1 MTISTLWRF
10 RIGPLVI
17 LSLAACSNTLPLHYV
32 GTEQQSAAAA
42 TVSAL
47 DVVDQR
53 GEPDP
58 TWYGAIRGGY
68 GNPLKTLHSDKPINV
83 TVRDAFEAALAA
95 RGIRLD
101 LNANGPSVSVTVA
114 DFEADRIVRSEVKIR
129 LGVVVDS
136 STGRQVYQH
145 ETFRDPVE
153 LAGLAEGILADPKDL
168 QAMTQ
173 TTLVRV
179 IDEAVDAPGF
189 QAAIRQ
195 Q

>member
-1 MTISTLWRF
+1 MTGPSLCRF
-10 RIGPLVI
+10 RIRLLAI
-17 LSLAACSNTLPLHYV
+17 LFLTGCSNTLPLHYV
-32 GTEQQSAAAA
+32 ATGQPSAAPA

-53 GEPDP
+53 GEPGP

-68 GNPLKTLHSDKPINV
+68 GNPLKTLHSDKPMNV
-83 TVRDAFEAALAA
+83 TVRDAFEAALSA

-101 LNANGPSVSVTVA
+101 PDAKGPSVSVTVA
-114 DFEADRIVRSEVKIR
+114 DFAADRLVRSEVKIR
-129 LGVVVDS
+129 LHVVVAS

-145 ETFRDPVE
+145 ETLGDPVE

-173 TTLVRV
+173 ATMVRV
-179 IDEAVDAPGF
+179 IDEAVDAPVF

>member
-1 MTISTLWRF
+1 MTGPSFWCF
-10 RIGPLVI
+10 RIGLLPI
-17 LSLAACSNTLPLHYV
+17 LFLTGCSNTLPLHYV
-32 GTEQQSAAAA
+32 GTDPPSAAPA

-68 GNPLKTLHSDKPINV
+68 GNPLKTLHSDKPINA
-83 TVRDAFEAALAA
+83 TVRDAFEAALVT

-101 LNANGPSVSVTVA
+101 PNAKGPLVTVA
-114 DFEADRIVRSEVKIR
+114 EFEADRLVRSEVKIR
-129 LGVVVDS
+129 LDVVVAS
-136 STGRQVYQH
+136 LTGRQVYQH
-145 ETFRDPVE
+145 ETLEDPVE
-153 LAGLAEGILADPKDL
+153 LAGLAEGIFADPKDL
-168 QAMTQ
+168 QALTQ
-173 TTLVRV
+173 TTMVRV
-179 IDEAVDAPGF
+179 IDEAVDAPVF